1 MARPKKNGLD
11 YFPIDVDIFDD
22 EKVIPVSSEFGTKG
36 DGILIRVLCAIYRNG
51 YYVEYS
57 DAFIFKIAKQA
68 GEAYDTVFDVISGLV
83 KWSFFDKYMFE
94 TFKVLTSKGI
104 QKRWMEATRKRVV
117 EYKKLD
123 FWLLNIEDKKT
134 VSAEETGV
142 SGGINP
148 LKRGFLAEENPE
160 NDTESTQSKVKYSK
174 VNKIIKEEEIK
185 EEERP
190 KTKKPSKAQ
199 TEKRFVPPTLE
210 ELKKYILEKNY
221 KNVDAQTFINYYESV
236 GWFVGKKKMVNW
248 RAAVASWETR
258 NKNSSPPT
266 QKRKPAND
274 NYDVNE
280 IWKEQIEQAALKRK
294 YQEA

>member
-68 GEAYDTVFDVISGLV
+68 GEPYDTVFDVISGLV
-83 KWSFFDKYMFE
+83 KWNFFDRYMFE
-94 TFKVLTSKGI
+94 TFKVLTSRGI
-104 QKRWMEATRKRVV
+104 QKRWVEATRKRVV
-117 EYKKLD
+117 EYEKLD

-134 VSAEETGV
+134 VSAEETPV
-142 SGGINP
+142 SGGRNTTN
-148 LKRGFLAEENPE
+148 LGFLAEENPE
-160 NDTESTQSKVKYSK
+160 NDTESTQSKVNYSK

-190 KTKKPSKAQ
+190 KPKKPSKAQ
-199 TEKRFVPPTLE
+199 TEKRFVPPSLE
-210 ELKKYILEKNY
+210 EVEKYVLEKNY

-236 GWFVGKKKMVNW
+236 GWVVGKKKMVNW

-258 NKNSSPPT
+258 NKNNSPP
-266 QKRKPAND
+266 QKRKPAID

-280 IWKEQIEQAALKRK
+280 IWKKQIEQAALKRK
-294 YQEA
+294 YPEA

>member
-68 GEAYDTVFDVISGLV
+68 GEPYDTVFDVISGLV
-83 KWSFFDKYMFE
+83 KWGFFDSYMFE
-94 TFKVLTSKGI
+94 TFKVLTSRGI

-134 VSAEETGV
+134 VSAEETWV
-142 SGGINP
+142 SGGRNP
-148 LKRGFLAEENPE
+148 IKREFLAEENHE
-160 NDTESTQSKVKYSK
+160 NDTETTQSKVKYSK
-174 VNKIIKEEEIK
+174 LDQIIKEEEIK
-185 EEERP
+185 EEEKP
-190 KTKKPSKAQ
+190 KLKKPSKAQ
-199 TEKRFVPPTLE
+199 TEKRFVPPSLE
-210 ELKKYILEKNY
+210 EVEKYVLEKII
-221 KNVDAQTFINYYESV
+221 KTL
-236 GWFVGKKKMVNW
+236 M
-248 RAAVASWETR
+248 
-258 NKNSSPPT
+258 
-266 QKRKPAND
+266 
-274 NYDVNE
+274 
-280 IWKEQIEQAALKRK
+280 LKLS
-294 YQEA
+294 

>member
-68 GEAYDTVFDVISGLV
+68 GENYDTVFDVVSGLV
-83 KWSFFDKYMFE
+83 KWGFFDRYMFE
-94 TFKVLTSKGI
+94 TFKVLTSRGI

-117 EYKKLD
+117 EYEKLE

-134 VSAEETGV
+134 VSAEETWV
-142 SGGINP
+142 SGGRNTI
-148 LKRGFLAEENPE
+148 KREFLAEEIPL
-160 NDTESTQSKVKYSK
+160 NDTETTQSKVKYSK

-190 KTKKPSKAQ
+190 KLKKPPKAQ
-199 TEKRFVPPTLE
+199 TTKRFVPPSQE
-210 ELKKYILEKNY
+210 ELEKYIAEKNY
-221 KNVDAQTFINYYESV
+221 KGVDPVTFISHYNSN
-236 GWFVGKKKMVNW
+236 GWKVGKNKMVDW
-248 RAAVASWETR
+248 HATVDKWERT
-258 NKNSSPPT
+258 SYEYAPP
-266 QKRKPAND
+266 QKKRKPAVD
-274 NYDVNE
+274 NYDVND

-294 YQEA
+294 YPEA

>member
-68 GEAYDTVFDVISGLV
+68 GENYDTVFDVVSGLV
-83 KWSFFDKYMFE
+83 KWGFFDRYMFE
-94 TFKVLTSKGI
+94 TFKVLTSRGI

-117 EYKKLD
+117 EYEKLE

-134 VSAEETGV
+134 VSAEETWV
-142 SGGINP
+142 SGGRNTI
-148 LKRGFLAEENPE
+148 KREFLAEEIPL
-160 NDTESTQSKVKYSK
+160 NDTETTQSKVKYSK

-190 KTKKPSKAQ
+190 KLKKPPKAQ
-199 TEKRFVPPTLE
+199 TTKRFVPPSQE
-210 ELKKYILEKNY
+210 ELEKYIAEKNY
-221 KNVDAQTFINYYESV
+221 KGVDPVTFISHYNSN
-236 GWFVGKKKMVNW
+236 GWKVGKNKMVDW
-248 RAAVASWETR
+248 HATVDKWERT
-258 NKNSSPPT
+258 SYEYSPP
-266 QKRKPAND
+266 QKKRKPATD

-294 YQEA
+294 YPEA

>member
-1 MARPKKNGLD
+1 MRNTSYFSHDSNARN
-11 YFPIDVDIFDD
+11 D
-22 EKVIPVSSEFGTKG
+22 EKILAVRMKFGMEGYDIYFAILERLRDSADYMSIRDYNVI
-36 DGILIRVLCAIYRNG
+36 
-51 YYVEYS
+51 
-57 DAFIFKIAKQA
+57 AF
-68 GEAYDTVFDVISGLV
+68 
-83 KWSFFDKYMFE
+83 
-94 TFKVLTSKGI
+94 
-104 QKRWMEATRKRVV
+104 
-117 EYKKLD
+117 D
-123 FWLLNIEDKKT
+123 FR
-134 VSAEETGV
+134 VSAEKVKSIVEDFGLFVFTEDGKYFYSESFLQRMKLKDLKSEKARESANLRWKKETEMRTQCER
-142 SGGINP
+142 I
-148 LKRGFLAEENPE
+148 EEECEGNA
-160 NDTESTQSKVKYSK
+160 SKVKESKEIK
-174 VNKIIKEEEIK
+174 VNNIIKEEEIK

-266 QKRKPAND
+266 QKRKTAVD
-274 NYDVNE
+274 QYDVNE

-294 YQEA
+294 YPEA

>member
-11 YFPIDVDIFDD
+11 YFSIDVDIFDD

-68 GEAYDTVFDVISGLV
+68 GENYDTVFDVVSGLV
-83 KWSFFDKYMFE
+83 KWGFFDKYMFE

-134 VSAEETGV
+134 VSEEETPV
-142 SGGINP
+142 SGGRNYT
-148 LKRGFLAEENPE
+148 KQTFLAEENPE

-174 VNKIIKEEEIK
+174 VNNIIKEEEIK

-190 KTKKPSKAQ
+190 KIKKLSKAQ
-199 TEKRFVPPTLE
+199 TAKRFVPPTLE
-210 ELKKYILEKNY
+210 ELKKYIEEKNY
-221 KNVDAQTFINYYESV
+221 KNVDAQNFINYYESV

-248 RAAVASWETR
+248 RAAVANWETR
-258 NKNSSPPT
+258 NKNNSPPP
-266 QKRKPAND
+266 QKRKTAVD
-274 NYDVNE
+274 QYDVNE

-294 YQEA
+294 YPEA